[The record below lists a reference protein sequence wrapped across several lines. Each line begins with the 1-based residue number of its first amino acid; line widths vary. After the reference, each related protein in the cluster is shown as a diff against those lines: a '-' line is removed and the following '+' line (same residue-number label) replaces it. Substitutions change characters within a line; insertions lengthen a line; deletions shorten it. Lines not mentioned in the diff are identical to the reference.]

1 MLFNGKRRNRFDKKF
16 SMRYEGFNH
25 KKKMY
30 FFEYCF
36 DMEAVVMVS
45 IKILVHNN
53 HRISDWLCKQVTDP
67 S

>member
-1 MLFNGKRRNRFDKKF
+1 MKV
-16 SMRYEGFNH
+16 STT
-25 KKKMY
+25 KKMY
-30 FFEYCF
+30 FFQYCF

-53 HRISDWLCKQVTDP
+53 HGISDWLCKQVTDP

>member
-25 KKKMY
+25 KKMY

>member
-1 MLFNGKRRNRFDKKF
+1 MKV
-16 SMRYEGFNH
+16 STT